1 MEAPHFVLRRGHRG
15 RYKFHLSLGAGR
27 LSGDL
32 TVNLEGTTRRQQDSE
47 ALRVVKG
54 LASALA
60 EQASL
65 PHTGTDDVPM
75 RGDAGARD
83 RRVAPVPRRAL
94 SR

>member
-47 ALRVVKG
+47 AMRVVKG

-60 EQASL
+60 EQASQ
-65 PHTGTDDVPM
+65 PHTGTDDVPA
-75 RGDAGARD
+75 RGAGTGGG
-83 RRVAPVPRRAL
+83 RRTPTPRAVL